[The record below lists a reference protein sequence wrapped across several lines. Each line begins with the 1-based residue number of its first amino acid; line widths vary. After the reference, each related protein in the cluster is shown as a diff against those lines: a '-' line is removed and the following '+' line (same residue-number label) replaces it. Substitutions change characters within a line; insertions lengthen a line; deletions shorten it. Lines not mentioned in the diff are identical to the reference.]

1 MYYNEYYNEN
11 TILFYNGKF
20 VKATEA
26 STNLYGQTLHY
37 GYGVFEGIRA
47 YETVNGAKL
56 FKAYEHFE
64 RLKISCHQI
73 GIPFDYDSDELT
85 QIAYQLLHKNN
96 LTSAYVRPLVFC
108 GPNMA
113 LTAPRE
119 VNLMICVWE
128 WGKYLGDKLVKL
140 CISSYQRPNPNSM
153 KIEGKVTGNYLNSI
167 LATQEAKERGYDEAL
182 MLDINGHIAQTSG
195 ANFFLEKDGVLY
207 TAPAGH
213 IILGVTR
220 TVVKNICRELDIPV
234 VEKAFK
240 VEEMENADSAFVC
253 GTATEIAGVESI
265 DAKPFRKEW
274 KDSVGA
280 IVQEAYR
287 CQVLDKSFSY
297 VII

>member
-287 CQVLDKSFSY
+287 CQVLDKSFK
-297 VII
+297 

>member
-1 MYYNEYYNEN
+1 MYYNQD
-11 TILFYNGKF
+11 TVLFHNGKF
-20 VKATEA
+20 VKAVDANTD
-26 STNLYGQTLHY
+26 LYSQTLHY

-47 YETVNGAKL
+47 YHTVNGVKI

-64 RLKISCHQI
+64 RLKTSCKQV
-73 GIPFDYDSDELT
+73 GIPFDHDVEELT
-85 QIAYQLLHKNN
+85 QISYQLLQKNN
-96 LTSAYVRPLVFC
+96 LTNAYIRPLVYC

-113 LTAPRE
+113 LTHPRE

-128 WGKYLGDKLVKL
+128 WGKYLGDKLTRL
-140 CISSYQRPNPNSM
+140 CVSSYQRPNPNSL
-153 KIEGKVTGNYLNSI
+153 KIEGKVTGNYLTSI
-167 LATQEAKERGYDEAL
+167 LATQEAKDRGYDEAL
-182 MLDINGHIAQTSG
+182 MLDMNGHVAQTSG
-195 ANFFLEKDGVLY
+195 ANFFLEKNGVLY

-213 IILGVTR
+213 ILLGVTR

-240 VEEMENADSAFVC
+240 AEEMEDADSAFVC

-274 KDSVGA
+274 KDSLGA
-280 IVQEAYR
+280 LVQEAYR
-287 CQVLDKSFSY
+287 CQVLDRSFSY

>member
-1 MYYNEYYNEN
+1 MYYNEYYNDE

-26 STNLYGQTLHY
+26 STNLFGQTLHY

-64 RLKISCHQI
+64 RLKVSCNQI
-73 GIPFDYDSDELT
+73 GIPFDYDSEELT

-108 GPNMA
+108 GPNMT
-113 LTAPRE
+113 LTAARE
-119 VNLMICVWE
+119 VNLMICVWK

-140 CISSYQRPNPNSM
+140 CISSYQRPNPNSL
-153 KIEGKVTGNYLNSI
+153 KIEGKVAGNYLNSI

-182 MLDINGHIAQTSG
+182 MLDINGHVAQTSG

-213 IILGVTR
+213 ILLGVTR

-234 VEKAFK
+234 IEKHFK

-274 KDSVGA
+274 KDSLGA

>member
-1 MYYNEYYNEN
+1 MYYNEN
-11 TILFYNGKF
+11 TILFHNGKF
-20 VKATEA
+20 VKATDA
-26 STNLYGQTLHY
+26 HTDLYGQTLHY

-64 RLKISCHQI
+64 RLKISCNQI
-73 GIPFDYDSDELT
+73 GIPFDHDSEELI
-85 QIAYQLLHKNN
+85 QISYQLLHKNN
-96 LTSAYVRPLVFC
+96 LTSAYIRPLVYC

-113 LTAPRE
+113 LTSPRE
-119 VNLMICVWE
+119 VNLMICAWE

-140 CISSYQRPNPNSM
+140 CISSYQRPNPLSL

-167 LATQEAKERGYDEAL
+167 LATQEARERGYDEAL
-182 MLDINGHIAQTSG
+182 MLDINGHVAQTSG

-213 IILGVTR
+213 ILLGVTR
-220 TVVKNICRELDIPV
+220 TVVMNICRELDIPV

-240 VEEMENADSAFVC
+240 VEEMEHADSAFVC

-265 DAKPFRKEW
+265 DAKPFKKEW

-280 IVQEAYR
+280 AVQEAYR